1 MVSQCDSLP
10 YSTMEGVRRQFDVW
24 RKTRKRRSPIPTS
37 LWEAA
42 VGLAGQHS
50 IHKIARTL
58 RLSHAELKKRIDS
71 VKTADNVAASPALDF
86 VECSIP
92 VMGNSGC
99 LIEMEGRHG
108 DKMRIF
114 VAGERPIDLVELGKS
129 FWSRDP

>member
-1 MVSQCDSLP
+1 MARQHDSLP
-10 YSTMEGVRRQFDVW
+10 CATMEEVQRQFDAW
-24 RKTRKRRSPIPTS
+24 RETRKRRSPIPAL

-42 VGLAGQHS
+42 VGLAGQYSAHR
-50 IHKIARTL
+50 IARTL
-58 RLSHAELKKRIDS
+58 RLNHTELRKRIDS
-71 VKTADNVAASPALDF
+71 VKTADNTVASSAVDF

-92 VMGNSGC
+92 MMGNSGC

-114 VAGERPIDLVELGKS
+114 LAGERAVDLVGLGRS

>member
-1 MVSQCDSLP
+1 MARERDSLP
-10 YSTMEGVRRQFDVW
+10 CPTMEEVQRQFDAW
-24 RKTRKRRSPIPTS
+24 RKTRKRRTSIPAL

-42 VGLAGQHS
+42 VGLAGRYSPHRIS
-50 IHKIARTL
+50 KTL
-58 RLSHAELKKRIDS
+58 RLNHTELRKRIDGARA
-71 VKTADNVAASPALDF
+71 ADNAAASPAVDF
-86 VECSIP
+86 VEYSIP

-114 VAGERPIDLVELGKS
+114 LAGERPVDLVGLGRS